1 MGTATVRGVERETS
15 EGVSQPLGEGEAAAG
30 GEAGPGRGV
39 TLTGA
44 FDAGAGGASGRM
56 AQPL

>member
-1 MGTATVRGVERETS
+1 LRETS
-15 EGVSQPLGEGEAAAG
+15 EWVSQPLGEGEAAAG

-39 TLTGA
+39 TLTWA